1 MNVEELDGIHS
12 YQKNKTVKKKKGL
25 NKQMKKLKIV
35 LALEKQ
41 KWWFNLRIGNLPVLN
56 LSL

>member
-1 MNVEELDGIHS
+1 MNVEELDDIHS
-12 YQKNKTVKKKKGL
+12 YQKNKTVKKKGL

-35 LALEKQ
+35 LTLEKQ
-41 KWWFNLRIGNLPVLN
+41 KWWFNLRTGNLPVLN